1 VKVGDET
8 DAEEKVEK
16 ARKVWGVFVDAVG
29 KGTRIQGTSL
39 NQEERL
45 WIGVLGWES
54 SEIRET
60 VLGSAVVREA
70 KKSLDAL
77 VWKTFV
83 ASFAQ

>member
-1 VKVGDET
+1 MKVGDET

-54 SEIRET
+54 SE
-60 VLGSAVVREA
+60 V
-70 KKSLDAL
+70 SLDL
-77 VWKTFV
+77 CGGGGGGLPSCGDLHCKETIVR
-83 ASFAQ
+83 

>member
-1 VKVGDET
+1 MKVGDET

-54 SEIRET
+54 SE
-60 VLGSAVVREA
+60 V
-70 KKSLDAL
+70 SLDLGGGGGGFAFLWRFAL
-77 VWKTFV
+77 
-83 ASFAQ
+83 

>member
-1 VKVGDET
+1 MKVGDET

-54 SEIRET
+54 SEVRLDLCGWGGGGGVCLPVEICT
-60 VLGSAVVREA
+60 VKRR
-70 KKSLDAL
+70 
-77 VWKTFV
+77 
-83 ASFAQ
+83 